1 MDCCVVLYNIGMKPK
16 ALPMM
21 IRSSPIIK
29 KVLCL
34 VCLLFVID
42 LASSPGDSV
51 LARLDKPAGTG
62 IPARL
67 SARIQVL
74 QELASSWIV
83 SIPKDAKAGLEAMG
97 FSCEVLD
104 AAPSGKTYFLVF
116 TPRRSDAAV
125 LEKFGRTRILDEET
139 SLFWTDEAREAR
151 EVLPAE
157 FKIKS
162 LALTDRLAISLDET
176 AADGRPRAPGGIL
189 KPPFYVPLIG
199 LMVDQVTSANLSG
212 IILQLQSFS
221 TRYASTAGCALA
233 GDYLLNYFTQ
243 LGLACESDPF
253 SFSSY
258 SSRNIIATLPGKV
271 FPQYVVLIG
280 AHYDSYSNQA
290 ATAAPGADD
299 NASGTAAVME
309 IARILSQY
317 RFDFTLKFVCFSAE
331 EWGLYGSK
339 HYAQEA
345 KARGVKLIGVIN
357 MDMIA
362 FTDRLPE
369 DLDLVV
375 NQSSQW
381 LANRFSICAAQYVSL
396 PLLKVVNANL
406 RWSDHSPFWDQGF
419 SAVCGIED
427 YGAPNPYY
435 HKPTDLYTTLN
446 MDFATSVTKIVLAV
460 AAGLAQTSIQ

>member
-1 MDCCVVLYNIGMKPK
+1 
-16 ALPMM
+16 MM
-21 IRSSPIIK
+21 IRSSRFLK
-29 KVLCL
+29 AVLCL
-34 VCLLFVID
+34 VFLLVIID
-42 LASSPGDSV
+42 LPSSPGEDV
-51 LARLDKPAGTG
+51 LAQLSKPAGTG
-62 IPARL
+62 IPTRL
-67 SARIQVL
+67 SARIQGL

-83 SIPKDAKAGLEAMG
+83 RIPKDVRSSLEARG

-116 TPRRSDAAV
+116 TPRPGDADV
-125 LEKFGRTRILDEET
+125 LETYGRTRILDSET
-139 SLFWTDEAREAR
+139 CLFWTDDGREAR

-162 LALTDRLAISLDET
+162 LAMTDRAATSLDET
-176 AADGRPRAPGGIL
+176 TAEGRPRAPGAIL
-189 KPPFYVPLIG
+189 KPPVYDPLIA
-199 LMVDQVTSANLSG
+199 LMVNQVTQANLSAG
-212 IILQLQSFS
+212 ILQLQSFS

-233 GDYLLNYFTQ
+233 GDYLLNYFAQ
-243 LGLACESDPF
+243 LGLASESDSFNF
-253 SFSSY
+253 SAY
-258 SSRNIIATLPGKV
+258 SSRNIIALLPGKV

-345 KARGVKLIGVIN
+345 KARGEKLIGVIN

-362 FTDRLPE
+362 YADRLPE

-375 NQSSQW
+375 NQRSQW
-381 LANRFSICAAQYVSL
+381 LANRFAICAAQYFSL

-427 YGAPNPYY
+427 YGVPNPYY
-435 HKPTDLYTTLN
+435 HKPTDLFTTLN
-446 MDFATSVTKIVLAV
+446 MDFATSVTKIALAV
-460 AAGLAQTSIQ
+460 AAGLAQTSLQ

>member
-1 MDCCVVLYNIGMKPK
+1 MNLNVPS
-16 ALPMM
+16 MM
-21 IRSSPIIK
+21 IRNSPIIITI
-29 KVLCL
+29 LCL
-34 VCLLFVID
+34 VFLLFVID
-42 LASSPGDSV
+42 LASSPGDDV
-51 LARLDKPAGTG
+51 LAQLSKPAGIG

-67 SARIQVL
+67 SARIQGL

-83 SIPKDAKAGLEAMG
+83 RIPKDVKAGLDAMG
-97 FSCEVLD
+97 FSCKVLD
-104 AAPSGKTYFLVF
+104 AAPSGKNYFLVF
-116 TPRRSDAAV
+116 TPRPGDAAV
-125 LEKFGRTRILDEET
+125 IETHGRTRILDSET
-139 SLFWTDEAREAR
+139 CLFWTDDGREAR
-151 EVLPAE
+151 EVLPAA

-162 LALTDRLAISLDET
+162 LAMTDRAAAFLDET
-176 AADGRPRAPGGIL
+176 ATTGRPRALGAIL
-189 KPPFYVPLIG
+189 KPPFYDPLIA

-243 LGLACESDPF
+243 LGLAAESDPF
-253 SFSSY
+253 AFSSY
-258 SSRNIIATLPGKV
+258 NSRNIIATLSGKA

-345 KARGVKLIGVIN
+345 KARGEKLIGVIN

-362 FTDRLPE
+362 YTDRLPE
-369 DLDLVV
+369 DLDLVA

-427 YGAPNPYY
+427 YGVPNPYY
-435 HKPTDLYTTLN
+435 HKPTDLYPTLN
-446 MDFATSVTKIVLAV
+446 MNFATSVTKIALAV
-460 AAGLAQTSIQ
+460 AAGLAQTVIQ

>member
-1 MDCCVVLYNIGMKPK
+1 
-16 ALPMM
+16 MM
-21 IRSSPIIK
+21 IRSARVIK
-29 KVLCL
+29 TVLIL
-34 VCLLFVID
+34 VSLLFVLD
-42 LASSPGDSV
+42 LASSPANDV
-51 LARLDKPAGTG
+51 LARLDKRPGTG
-62 IPARL
+62 VPTRF
-67 SARIQVL
+67 SARIQAL

-83 SIPKDAKAGLEAMG
+83 KIPKDVRAGLEARG
-97 FSCEVLD
+97 FSSEVLD
-104 AAPSGKTYFLVF
+104 PAPYGKTYFLVF
-116 TPRRSDAAV
+116 TPRLSDAAV
-125 LEKFGRTRILDEET
+125 LEKFGRTRILDDET
-139 SLFWTDEAREAR
+139 CLFWRDDGREAR

-162 LALTDRLAISLDET
+162 LALSDRVATSLDET
-176 AADGRPRAPGGIL
+176 AADGRPRAPGAIL
-189 KPPFYVPLIG
+189 KPPVYDPLIA
-199 LMVDQVTSANLSG
+199 LMVNQVTQANLSG
-212 IILQLQSFS
+212 AILQLQNFA

-233 GDYLLNYFTQ
+233 GDYLLDYFTQ

-253 SFSSY
+253 NFSSY

-280 AHYDSYSNQA
+280 AHYDSYSSQA

-317 RFDFTLKFVCFSAE
+317 RFDFTLKFACFSAE

-345 KARGVKLIGVIN
+345 KARGEKLIGVIN

-362 FTDRLPE
+362 YSDRLPE

-375 NQSSQW
+375 NQRSQW
-381 LANRFSICAAQYVSL
+381 LANRFSICAAQYVAL
-396 PLLKVVNANL
+396 PLFKVVNANL

-427 YGAPNPYY
+427 YGVPNPYY

-446 MDFATSVTKIVLAV
+446 MDFAASVTKIVLAV
-460 AAGLAQTSIQ
+460 AAGLAQTSLQ